1 MAGFHTSEFR
11 IVALIAL
18 LGSAVCLSSFCY
30 GATVKQEA
38 LDLATYKD
46 LTQIRLDYTR
56 EIFQKDIQALSARL
70 ENQDKR
76 LDTQNSHIDQ
86 NLSILGVLLSA
97 LGIALPLA
105 GLAGYFSV
113 SRKARDEAKI
123 EAQKEAR
130 KEAEVTANDWF
141 QLHAHELQSR
151 LDALQSKLQQMEGQ
165 AEVGFNTHIQ
175 RVQHG
180 ADLAIKEMQLSV
192 SGQHSFKKN
201 ISELAAT
208 ALSEAAIA
216 AKNKP
221 ESEYTFKDWNNRA
234 FDAYRVGDN
243 ERAARFWRDA
253 ADDSSASQEQ
263 VAQALVNAGSA
274 LTDFKQYDQ
283 AIRVYEEVIQRFSA
297 TDKPLLK
304 KSIATSLNGKATCFG
319 LTGRLE
325 EFNQQ
330 LDALMSQLE
339 ADDMLSHG
347 EDMAHAMTNKVVGL
361 GLLKKHEE
369 ALELCEVFEKRFNDT
384 QTLEIQSHLITVRCN
399 KISNLWDVNRK
410 DTIDTIYEGTLAQFG
425 SSKDVEI
432 KQELGELKSAKAF
445 MSMCDAKE
453 QWSDEEFRQET
464 LNQAAA
470 LLNEAL
476 LLRPNEGSIL
486 GNQAYC
492 EYLKSNGV
500 EDVREKLVHMLD
512 LDGQPLYEATLNDIQ
527 THPVPEIDNAF
538 RILLDDAWEIVKNR
552 QHEKS

>member
-1 MAGFHTSEFR
+1 MAGFHQSEFK
-11 IVALIAL
+11 IVALIAF

-46 LTQIRLDYTR
+46 LTQIRIDNTR
-56 EIFQKDIQALSARL
+56 ESLQKDIQALSARL
-70 ENQDKR
+70 ETQDKR

-86 NLSILGVLLSA
+86 NLSILGILLSA

-113 SRKARDEAKI
+113 SRKARGEAKI

-130 KEAEVTANDWF
+130 KEAEVTANGWF
-141 QLHAHELQSR
+141 QLHAHELQNR
-151 LDALQSKLQQMEGQ
+151 LDALQIKLQQMEGQ

-201 ISELAAT
+201 ISEHAAT

-253 ADDSSASQEQ
+253 ADDSSASPEQ

-274 LTDFKQYDQ
+274 LTDLKQYDQ

-297 TDKPLLK
+297 TDNPPLK
-304 KSIATSLNGKATCFG
+304 KTVATSLNGKASCFG
-319 LTGRLE
+319 LMGRLE
-325 EFNQQ
+325 ELNQL
-330 LDALMSQLE
+330 LDTLMSQLE

-347 EDMAHAMTNKVVGL
+347 EEMAHAMTNKVVGL
-361 GLLKKHEE
+361 GLLKKHDE
-369 ALELCEVFEKRFNDT
+369 ALELCEAFEKRFNNAK
-384 QTLEIQSHLITVRCN
+384 TLEIQSHLITIRCN
-399 KISNLWDVNRK
+399 KISNLWDINK
-410 DTIDTIYEGTLAQFG
+410 KHKINKIYEDTLAQFG
-425 SSKDVEI
+425 DSKDIEI
-432 KQELGELKSAKAF
+432 RHELGELKSAKAF

-476 LLRPNEGSIL
+476 SLRPNEGSIL

-492 EYLKSNGV
+492 EHLKSN
-500 EDVREKLVHMLD
+500 DVGDIREKLIYALD
-512 LDGQPLYEATLNDIQ
+512 LDGQFLYEATLSDLEI
-527 THPVPEIDNAF
+527 HPVPEKDNTF
-538 RILLDDAWEIVKNR
+538 RMLLDDAWEIVKNR
-552 QHEKS
+552 HHKKA

>member
-1 MAGFHTSEFR
+1 MAGFHQREFR
-11 IVALIAL
+11 IVVLIAF
-18 LGSAVCLSSFCY
+18 LGGALCLSSFSY
-30 GATVKQEA
+30 AATVKQEA

-46 LTQIRLDYTR
+46 LTQIRLDNIR
-56 EIFQKDIQALSARL
+56 ESLQKDIQALSSRL
-70 ENQDKR
+70 EIQDKR

-86 NLSILGVLLSA
+86 NLSILGILLSA

-113 SRKARDEAKI
+113 SRKARNEAKI

-130 KEAEVTANDWF
+130 KEAEVTANAWF

-253 ADDSSASQEQ
+253 ADDSSASPEQ
-263 VAQALVNAGSA
+263 VAQALSNAGSA
-274 LTDFKQYDQ
+274 LTDLKQFDQ
-283 AIRVYEEVIQRFSA
+283 AIRIYEEVIQKFA
-297 TDKPLLK
+297 VTDNPLLR
-304 KSIATSLNGKATCFG
+304 KSVATSLNGKATCLG
-319 LTGRLE
+319 LMGNLE
-325 EFNQQ
+325 ELNQL
-330 LDALMSQLE
+330 LDMLISQLE
-339 ADDMLSHG
+339 ADDILSHG
-347 EDMAHAMTNKVVGL
+347 EDMAHAMTNKAVGL
-361 GLLKKHEE
+361 GLLKKHQE
-369 ALELCEVFEKRFNDT
+369 ALELCEAFEKRFNDT
-384 QTLEIQSHLITVRCN
+384 KTLEIQSHLITIRCN
-399 KISNLWDVNRK
+399 KISNLWDLNQK
-410 DTIDTIYEGTLAQFG
+410 HEIDRVYEDTLAEFG
-425 SSKDVEI
+425 KSEDLEI
-432 KQELGELKSAKAF
+432 KQELGDLKSGRAF
-445 MSMCDAKE
+445 IYMSDAKE
-453 QWSDEEFRQET
+453 QWSNEEFRQDT
-464 LNQAAA
+464 LNKAAI
-470 LLNEAL
+470 LLGEAL

-492 EYLKSNGV
+492 EYLMSN
-500 EDVREKLVHMLD
+500 DVADIQKKLIYALD
-512 LDGQPLYEATLNDIQ
+512 LDGQFLYEGTLNDLLI
-527 THPVPEIDNAF
+527 HPVPEKDNAF
-538 RILLDDAWEIVKNR
+538 RILLDDAWEIVKSR
-552 QHEKS
+552 QNKKG

>member
-1 MAGFHTSEFR
+1 MAGFHPSELRRF
-11 IVALIAL
+11 ALLAF

-30 GATVKQEA
+30 GATGKQEA

-46 LTQIRLDYTR
+46 LTQIRLDNTR
-56 EIFQKDIQALSARL
+56 EILQKDIQALSARL
-70 ENQDKR
+70 ETQDKR

-86 NLSILGVLLSA
+86 NLSILGILLSA
-97 LGIALPLA
+97 LSIALPLA

-113 SRKARDEAKI
+113 SRKAREEAKI

-180 ADLAIKEMQLSV
+180 ADLAIKEMQMSV
-192 SGQHSFKKN
+192 SGQHSVKKN

-253 ADDSSASQEQ
+253 ADDSSASPEQ

-274 LTDFKQYDQ
+274 LTDLKQYDQ
-283 AIRVYEEVIQRFSA
+283 AIRVYEEVIQKFSA
-297 TDKPLLK
+297 IDNPLLK
-304 KSIATSLNGKATCFG
+304 KTIATSLNGKATCFG
-319 LTGRLE
+319 LMGRLE
-325 EFNQQ
+325 ELNQL
-330 LDALMSQLE
+330 LDTLMSQLE

-347 EDMAHAMTNKVVGL
+347 EDMAHAMTNKIVGL

-369 ALELCEVFEKRFNDT
+369 ALELCEVFEKRFYDT
-384 QTLEIQSHLITVRCN
+384 KTLAIQSHLITVRCN
-399 KISNLWDVNRK
+399 KISNLWDINK
-410 DTIDTIYEGTLAQFG
+410 KHTINGIYEDTFAQFG
-425 SSKDVEI
+425 NSNDI
-432 KQELGELKSAKAF
+432 DIRQELGELKSAKAF
-445 MSMCDAKE
+445 MTMCDAKE
-453 QWSDEEFRQET
+453 QWSDESFRQKT
-464 LNQAAA
+464 LNQATA

-492 EYLKSNGV
+492 EYLKSSDV
-500 EDVREKLVHMLD
+500 EDVREKLIYALD
-512 LDGQPLYEATLNDIQ
+512 LDGQYLYEATLRDLLI
-527 THPVPEIDNAF
+527 HPVPEKDNAF
-538 RILLDDAWEIVKNR
+538 RILLDAAWEIVKSR
-552 QHEKS
+552 QHEEG